1 MNPLEL
7 PLPVVV
13 DNLLPLLSNADLA
26 ALRSVSKQ
34 AKALVEDE
42 VLWKRKVLA
51 DFTFP
56 QHATARMGGW
66 LNLYRGLSNPHVY
79 VWGQLS
85 QGRLG
90 LDLDQLDGDVVRDA
104 NSIHGGIPY
113 PVRLTAIGS
122 VSTQRTLADD
132 AGAVV
137 EIVAGGWAFHART
150 STGRVWHWGTMDG
163 ETFAGPRASMRD
175 PGSKVATPQLMHGLP
190 NVQSLAGGR
199 CHAVA
204 LSTDHELLEWRAWGS
219 VWKLEDLP
227 ASITDPSPAAHAIE
241 GGQAPKSNIKQL
253 EAGWSFSAVLTHTG
267 EVWLWYSDWTADE
280 FQRKYY
286 DGHERESMLHADP
299 PGYGDQK
306 VFPLRVEPV
315 CLPRIPGE
323 GDAQHIVQI
332 AAGEDFIVALSASG
346 TLHRIDLHLP
356 PPTGNEWQTIRQAY
370 ALRRD
375 DDDLGVVVH
384 RLRMKRFLESHAR
397 WQALAA
403 FERPESHPDFDPTW
417 LARGVAGRITHIS
430 AHFRRFVVIVPVI
443 HNDREVEDTLVLLGT
458 PDSVQPEM
466 VPELQARGVIKVVMG
481 DYHYGALTQQG
492 EILTWG
498 AFSKGALG
506 NWPAPWHLGS
516 GTPDR
521 TEVAEGDRGWLGNLV
536 PMPRMLRGSRAPRQA
551 ARAGQD
557 EVHDPTP
564 IAIHPRRGA
573 MPFAFDLAFAG
584 WHSSALAMPAPP

>member
-26 ALRSVSKQ
+26 ALRSVSKH

-66 LNLYRGLSNPHVY
+66 FNLYRGLSNPHVY

-90 LDLDQLDGDVVRDA
+90 LDLDQLDSKIVLDA

-122 VSTQRTLADD
+122 ASTQRTLADD

-150 STGRVWHWGTMDG
+150 STGKVWHWGTMHG
-163 ETFAGPRASMRD
+163 ETFAGPRSSLRD
-175 PGSKVATPQLMHGLP
+175 PGSKVDTPQLMHGLP
-190 NVQSLAGGR
+190 DVQSLSGGR

-219 VWKLEDLP
+219 IWKLQNLP
-227 ASITDPSPAAHAIE
+227 ESITTPSPAAQHDGLTA
-241 GGQAPKSNIKQL
+241 KSNIRQL
-253 EAGWSFSAVLTHTG
+253 EAGWSFSAVLTYTS
-267 EVWLWYSDWTADE
+267 EVWLWYSDWNADE
-280 FQRKYY
+280 FQRSYY

-306 VFPLRVEPV
+306 VFPLQVEPV
-315 CLPRIPGE
+315 CLPRIAGE

-332 AAGEDFIVALSASG
+332 AAGEDFIVALTASG

-356 PPTGNEWQTIRQAY
+356 PPTGNEWQAIRQAY

-375 DDDLGVVVH
+375 DDGLGGVVH
-384 RLRMKRFLESHAR
+384 RQRINRLFATTAR
-397 WQALAA
+397 WEALAG
-403 FERPESHPDFDPTW
+403 FERPEALQDFDPTW
-417 LARGVAGRITHIS
+417 LAGGVAGRITHIS
-430 AHFRRFVVIVPVI
+430 AHFRRFVVIIPVI
-443 HNDREVEDTLVLLGT
+443 HGEREDTLVLLGT

-506 NWPAPWHLGS
+506 NWPPPWHLAS
-516 GTPDR
+516 STSDR
-521 TEVAEGDRGWLGNLV
+521 TEAEQEGGGWLGNLV
-536 PMPRMLRGSRAPRQA
+536 PLPRVLRPSRVPRQTP
-551 ARAGQD
+551 RAGHQD
-557 EVHDPTP
+557 VHDPTQ
-564 IAIHPRRGA
+564 ITIHPRGGA